1 MERATQTP
9 KTNTETNKQ
18 QEIGKESTSI
28 CMPLFFFPLPF
39 CQIVPLT
46 GTGRCDF
53 DEKLWK

>member
-53 DEKLWK
+53 DEKL